1 MSPYVSARIGN
12 NPKYPYEVRVGVMVR
27 MFDNKE
33 EAMRFAIRENR
44 ECIKE
49 DEESLRRKIQDLQVF
64 DGFDLLSEYE

>member
-33 EAMRFAIRENR
+33 EAMQFAIRENR
-44 ECIKE
+44 VCIKE
-49 DEESLRRKIQDLQVF
+49 DEERLMRKIRDLQMF
-64 DGFDLLSEYE
+64 DGFDLLSEYV